1 MVRAGERTKV
11 FFPDTKIGYDLL
23 TADFSKQMMSYIIK
37 MKPHAIRIAMTLSK
51 STEQWMHVLSGK
63 MRIVIAEDTF
73 ILDAGDTI
81 YYDGDMLVEF
91 GSISDEELVVIC
103 CITPPVF

>member
-1 MVRAGERTKV
+1 
-11 FFPDTKIGYDLL
+11 
-23 TADFSKQMMSYIIK
+23 
-37 MKPHAIRIAMTLSK
+37 
-51 STEQWMHVLSGK
+51 MHVVSGK
-63 MRIVIAEDTF
+63 MRIVVAEDTF

-91 GSISDEELVVIC
+91 GSISDEELEIIC